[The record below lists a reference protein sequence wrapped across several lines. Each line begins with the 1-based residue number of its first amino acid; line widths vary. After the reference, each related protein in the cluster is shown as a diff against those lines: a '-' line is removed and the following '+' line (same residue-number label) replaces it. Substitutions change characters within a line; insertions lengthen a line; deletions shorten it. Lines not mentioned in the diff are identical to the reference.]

1 MRKYKIIYQNG
12 NNKEEVIVETK
23 NLSNEKLPQN
33 IIDICEL
40 KENFRID
47 FKRKKRIND
56 KKINLLFYELNLML
70 QANINISD
78 ALDILIKN
86 KKDANIIE
94 FLQIIKYC
102 LSNGK
107 PVTENLKRF
116 HINYIIEPLADSRKQ
131 PII

>member
-116 HINYIIEPLADSRKQ
+116 HINYIIIYFLE
-131 PII
+131 I